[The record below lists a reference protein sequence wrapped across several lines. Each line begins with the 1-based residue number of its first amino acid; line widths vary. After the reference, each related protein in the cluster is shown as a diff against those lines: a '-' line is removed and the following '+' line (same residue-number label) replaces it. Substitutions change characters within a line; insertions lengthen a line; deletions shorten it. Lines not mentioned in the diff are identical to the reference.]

1 MKKFLHCVEL
11 NTGEFAIT
19 TVAKL
24 QLTLIIA
31 YVFFRNQLI
40 IIINVV
46 SWLQVWEGSVWYIF
60 RCFGISYIY
69 IKPMLSST
77 AQVAE
82 KNRNKNESNKT
93 KISYRSH
100 GNTWHCHVIWFI
112 VIVIYIFSCQKAQ
125 ISNSCNVRIG
135 LLLAE
140 MVCSTILAY
149 IPI

>member
-77 AQVAE
+77 ARHKWLRRIVA
-82 KNRNKNESNKT
+82 KIKVT
-93 KISYRSH
+93 KPKSCISVSRKYLTLSLHLIYR
-100 GNTWHCHVIWFI
+100 C
-112 VIVIYIFSCQKAQ
+112 
-125 ISNSCNVRIG
+125 CNFKFFVPKSINFK
-135 LLLAE
+135 L
-140 MVCSTILAY
+140 M
-149 IPI
+149 